1 MSARNGFVST
11 VLLAL
16 AAAGCASAPQQPT
29 AQVTRAQTLIEQA
42 EKSGAQEYAAADLD
56 KARDEL
62 RAANDAAEKGK
73 EAIANQYAAQAAV
86 DAELASARASAA
98 QARKAEEEV
107 NESTNTLRGEAA
119 HKSEAESDRS
129 PDQR

>member
-1 MSARNGFVST
+1 MKGVRS
-11 VLLAL
+11 
-16 AAAGCASAPQQPT
+16 
-29 AQVTRAQTLIEQA
+29 
-42 EKSGAQEYAAADLD
+42 ADLRI
-56 KARDEL
+56 A

-73 EAIANQYAAQAAV
+73 EAIANQYATQAAV

-107 NESTNTLRGEAA
+107 SESTNTLRGEAER
-119 HKSEAESDRS
+119 KSEAESDRL